1 MPPDPNMIYRG
12 EWKNDLRHGYGIQ
25 EFFDGS
31 RFEGQW
37 QFNRQYFGTFIWPD
51 GAEYSGDFSGPQFE
65 GQGTLKT
72 DDEVV
77 NGQWKD
83 SKLEGKGERRL
94 ANGDRY
100 SGNWIKGRLQGYGEH
115 YTQDETYTGN
125 YFANRENGKG
135 KKVFHKL
142 NSIYE
147 GVFKDGLF
155 HGLGKQYFTSGDY
168 YVGEF

>member
-1 MPPDPNMIYRG
+1 MPPEPNMIYRG

-37 QFNRQYFGTFIWPD
+37 QHNRQYFGTFIWPD
-51 GAEYSGDFSGPQFE
+51 GAEYSGDFSGPHLE

-72 DDEVV
+72 EDEVV
-77 NGQWKD
+77 TGSWKD

-100 SGNWIKGRLQGYGEH
+100 SGTWVKGRLQGYGEH
-115 YTQDETYTGN
+115 HT
-125 YFANRENGKG
+125 
-135 KKVFHKL
+135 
-142 NSIYE
+142 
-147 GVFKDGLF
+147 
-155 HGLGKQYFTSGDY
+155 
-168 YVGEF
+168 